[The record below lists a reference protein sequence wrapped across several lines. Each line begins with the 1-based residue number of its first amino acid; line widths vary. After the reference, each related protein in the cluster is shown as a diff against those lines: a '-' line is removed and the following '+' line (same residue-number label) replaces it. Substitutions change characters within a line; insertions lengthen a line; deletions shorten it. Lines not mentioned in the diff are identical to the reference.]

1 MISFYKFGPGH
12 NGDSDGLQRHAAKS
26 YRKHPA
32 EAPAFT
38 ARLEG
43 TRSSKGVAAP

>member
-1 MISFYKFGPGH
+1 MISLYKFDPGH
-12 NGDSDGLQRHAAKS
+12 NGDGDTSQRHAAKS

-38 ARLEG
+38 ARL
-43 TRSSKGVAAP
+43 